1 MSDQADD
8 NQITAETAR
17 LVTLLGKLVK
27 ANGASVRSLEK
38 KMGVGDSVFAKLLK
52 GKITLQVRH
61 ILMICEAIE
70 IEPKEFFAAAYGFQ
84 PAPAPV
90 IVPEPPPPVDPS
102 EELVTKGELHKV
114 LTQILVTTQDL
125 TQEQAA
131 DLIARLSAK
140 E

>member
-1 MSDQADD
+1 MSDKADD
-8 NQITAETAR
+8 SLIAAETAR

-27 ANGASVRSLEK
+27 AKGASVRSLEK

-52 GKITLQVRH
+52 GKITLQIRH
-61 ILMICEAIE
+61 ILMLCQAAE

-84 PAPAPV
+84 SAPLPAPV
-90 IVPEPPPPVDPS
+90 PEPSPVDPS
-102 EELVTKGELHKV
+102 EELVAKGELHKL
-114 LTQILVTTQDL
+114 LTQVLVTTQVL

-140 E
+140 D